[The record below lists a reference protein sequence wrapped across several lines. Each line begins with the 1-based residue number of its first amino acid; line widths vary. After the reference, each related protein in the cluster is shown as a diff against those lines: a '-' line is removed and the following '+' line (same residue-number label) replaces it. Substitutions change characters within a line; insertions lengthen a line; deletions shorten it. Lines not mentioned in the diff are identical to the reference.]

1 MLKRRLRNISRSRY
15 LFHTVTVTIGFVWK
29 RIFQTITLYEKFF
42 SKTSI
47 KLFIMRTIL
56 WIINIS
62 VIVHLCVEI
71 SFCWWNWL
79 CLFFN
84 LKHQIYW
91 YLTETKYFSA
101 TDLNSASPLNT
112 FKFLSVINIQWIV
125 FPIHRSQRSSDTK
138 VFYSSSYC
146 IVNQYYDTIILR
158 CMFLFVKKIRKRI
171 LRNIFQSRY
180 LIYTFTVTVGFAWKR
195 IFRTITL

>member
-15 LFHTVTVTIGFVWK
+15 LFHTVTVTIRFVWK

-79 CLFFN
+79 CLFF
-84 LKHQIYW
+84 QF
-91 YLTETKYFSA
+91 E
-101 TDLNSASPLNT
+101 ASNWLMHKAHKIFFESSMWHPW
-112 FKFLSVINIQWIV
+112 WI
-125 FPIHRSQRSSDTK
+125 
-138 VFYSSSYC
+138 
-146 IVNQYYDTIILR
+146 IILKKTTTTENFFCR
-158 CMFLFVKKIRKRI
+158 NRPIFMWSFIRNNSYLHSFLVM
-171 LRNIFQSRY
+171 Y
-180 LIYTFTVTVGFAWKR
+180 LVAKPFIWSEAEGDLVVIETS
-195 IFRTITL
+195 I

>member
-15 LFHTVTVTIGFVWK
+15 LFHTVTVTIRFVWK

-47 KLFIMRTIL
+47 KLFIMRTIF

-79 CLFFN
+79 CLFF
-84 LKHQIYW
+84 QF
-91 YLTETKYFSA
+91 E
-101 TDLNSASPLNT
+101 ASNWLMHKAHKIFFESSMWHPW
-112 FKFLSVINIQWIV
+112 WI
-125 FPIHRSQRSSDTK
+125 
-138 VFYSSSYC
+138 
-146 IVNQYYDTIILR
+146 IILKKTTTSENFFCR
-158 CMFLFVKKIRKRI
+158 NRPFLVM
-171 LRNIFQSRY
+171 Y
-180 LIYTFTVTVGFAWKR
+180 LVAKPLIWSEAEGDLVVIETS
-195 IFRTITL
+195 I